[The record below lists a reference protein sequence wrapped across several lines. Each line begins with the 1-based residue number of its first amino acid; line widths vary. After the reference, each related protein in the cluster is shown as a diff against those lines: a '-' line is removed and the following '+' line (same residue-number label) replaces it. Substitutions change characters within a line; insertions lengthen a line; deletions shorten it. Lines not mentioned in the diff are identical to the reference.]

1 MQFLFKEGEGLAKLK
16 PEKLLVEYRQ
26 GITPTE
32 PILKRY
38 YTLTHSDET
47 GELFLTIGKEYAFDK
62 IDEMRDEVLG
72 HWVKYGNNYFF
83 YVYLLINDGEFG
95 ADKVAIRD
103 KIFREELPLALEA
116 IRYGDRS
123 FFKENKD
130 LDNSTIIV
138 FFNSSEPQY
147 NKVEKWGSFSDYNM
161 AYRSA
166 KESSSREYEIL
177 DKVIATLL
185 NPYIEKEIFNIYK
198 KKEKFCLK
206 EVEIGALEELPT
218 EDTCRPNYNIIVGLK
233 VGDNPQPFNNFII
246 NFTITPD
253 RVITNSVKN
262 PKYYNI

>member
-1 MQFLFKEGEGLAKLK
+1 VRVLARLK
-16 PEKLLVEYRQ
+16 PEKLFVEYRQ

-47 GELFLTIGKEYAFDK
+47 GDLFLTIGKEYAFDK
-62 IDEMRDEVLG
+62 INSMRDEVLG
-72 HWVKYGNNYFF
+72 QWIKYGNNYYF
-83 YVYLLINDGEFG
+83 YVYLLIDDGKFG
-95 ADKVAIRD
+95 PVKAEIRD
-103 KIFREELPLALEA
+103 KIFRRELPLALEA

-123 FFKENKD
+123 LFKENKE
-130 LDNSTIIV
+130 LDNSPIVV
-138 FFNSSEPQY
+138 FFNSSELKY

-161 AYRSA
+161 GYRSV
-166 KESSSREYEIL
+166 KESGSRQHEIL
-177 DKVIATLL
+177 DDVIATLL

-206 EVEIGALEELPT
+206 EVEVGALEALPT
-218 EDTCRPNYNIIVGLK
+218 EDTCRPNYNVIVGLK
-233 VGDNPQPFNNFII
+233 VGDSPQPFNNFII